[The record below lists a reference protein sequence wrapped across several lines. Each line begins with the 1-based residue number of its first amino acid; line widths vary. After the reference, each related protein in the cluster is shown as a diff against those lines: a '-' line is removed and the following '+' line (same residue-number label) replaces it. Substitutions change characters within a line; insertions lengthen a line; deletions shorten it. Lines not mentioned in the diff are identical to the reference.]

1 MKLLRADTRFESN
14 TIGDL
19 VKDEAC
25 MKRLKADTRFESN
38 TIGDLVN

>member
-14 TIGDL
+14 TTGDL
-19 VKDEAC
+19 VKGEAC